1 MFSNIVVMMKN
12 HGDRE
17 LNQRILRKL
26 GYSEYAK
33 SISRDFS
40 VSNIRYVVINLS
52 AELESN
58 QLRLSTNLFS
68 ENSPFCTK

>member
-1 MFSNIVVMMKN
+1 MKN

-26 GYSEYAK
+26 GYSEYSKA
-33 SISRDFS
+33 ISRDFS
-40 VSNIRYVVINLS
+40 LCNIRYVVINLS
-52 AELESN
+52 AELETN

-68 ENSPFCTK
+68 ENNRYVEFY